1 MVLERLGVAEFLERA
16 GAFLLAREAEHNLM
30 LGLAGRLVPNPRL
43 YGSDP
48 YLAVV
53 EVAERV
59 VGAALRTPPYGLV
72 LSEIDDAR
80 AVDAIAAD
88 VHEVFGTLPGV
99 LGPVD
104 DVRRFVE
111 LWETYAG
118 ASGRLAVAERIYQA
132 DSVTRPSGVPGQARR
147 YRDSDRE
154 LAVRWCTAFVEEALP
169 HGTPERP
176 SAIVDSRLAEAH
188 GGFMLW
194 EDARGEPVSLAGFGR
209 ATLNG
214 IGVGPVY
221 TPPELRGR
229 GYASALVAEL
239 TASLLAAG
247 RRYCFLFTNLANPTS
262 NSIYQQVGYRPVTEV
277 DQWLFD

>member
-1 MVLERLGVAEFLERA
+1 VVERLGVREFLERG
-16 GAFLLAREAEHNLM
+16 GAFLLAREAEHNLI
-30 LGLAGRLVPNPRL
+30 LGLATRLLPNPRR

-53 EVAERV
+53 EAEGRV
-59 VGAALRTPPYGLV
+59 VAAALRTPPYGLI

-80 AVDAIAAD
+80 AIEAIAAD
-88 VHEVFGTLPGV
+88 VHDVFDSLPGV
-99 LGPVD
+99 LGPVN
-104 DVRRFVE
+104 DVRRFVDIWQT
-111 LWETYAG
+111 LAG
-118 ASGRLAVAERIYQA
+118 VSGRLAVAERIYQA
-132 DSVTRPSGVPGQARR
+132 DSVTPRRVVPGRSR
-147 YRDSDRE
+147 PYCEDDRE

-169 HGTPERP
+169 DGTPERP
-176 SAIVDSRLAEAH
+176 SDIVDSRLTDQH
-188 GGFMLW
+188 GGLLLW
-194 EDARGEPVSLAGFGR
+194 EDLQGEPVSLAGFGSP
-209 ATLNG
+209 TSNG
-214 IGVGPVY
+214 VRVGPVY

-239 TASLLAAG
+239 TASLLAGG